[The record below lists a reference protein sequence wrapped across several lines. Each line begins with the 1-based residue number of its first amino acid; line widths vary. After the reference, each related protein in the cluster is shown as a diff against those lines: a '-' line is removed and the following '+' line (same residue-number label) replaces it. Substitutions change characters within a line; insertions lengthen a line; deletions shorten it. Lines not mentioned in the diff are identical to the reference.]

1 MSAPPLDAATR
12 TGIVA
17 LLAFVVLER
26 MFELVL
32 SAKNARRLKARGGV
46 ESGAGH
52 FPLLVLVHTLFPLSL
67 LGEVI
72 WLGARPGPGWP
83 LWLGLWLLAQGL
95 RYWAIAALGE
105 AWNVRIWVVPGAPL
119 VHRGPY
125 RILKHP
131 NYLAVVIELVAAP
144 MTFGAWR
151 TAILVSVLNLV
162 ALRVRIRAEERALT
176 RSEMAAKARD

>member
-1 MSAPPLDAATR
+1 LSAAPLDAATR

-26 MFELVL
+26 IFELVL
-32 SAKNARRLKARGGV
+32 SARNARRLRARGGV
-46 ESGAGH
+46 ESGARH

-72 WLGARPGPGWP
+72 WLGARPGPAWP

-105 AWNVRIWVVPGAPL
+105 SWNVRIWVVPGAPL

-125 RILKHP
+125 RFLRHP

-144 MTFGAWR
+144 MMFGAWR
-151 TAILVSVLNLV
+151 TAILVSVLNLA
-162 ALRVRIRAEERALT
+162 ALRVRVRAEEKALAPPT
-176 RSEMAAKARD
+176 AGRPAL